1 LVDDAAYDEWEL
13 DTEPTS
19 PDPDVGTSP
28 QVLIDDVLRDA
39 ESHAPRREAADGG
52 DAAQPS

>member
-19 PDPDVGTSP
+19 PDPDVRTSP

-39 ESHAPRREAADGG
+39 ESHAPRREAADRG
-52 DAAQPS
+52 DTAQPS